1 MPKNKIRLLVGFVIL
16 RASSLKEEIAL
27 PFFFNEPAKIVNCIN
42 SNVAI
47 SILTGYVGGL
57 QQIATF
63 FVGFTFGE
71 G

>member
-1 MPKNKIRLLVGFVIL
+1 VPKNKIRLLVGFVIL

-47 SILTGYVGGL
+47 SILTGYVGKLL
-57 QQIATF
+57 QKIAF
-63 FVGFTFGE
+63 SWGFVSFVL
-71 G
+71 